1 MRRLVFI
8 AGVGVGYVLGSRAGR
23 QRYEQIKAKAQQA
36 WGRDDVQEK
45 VQAATQAVK
54 EQAPVVAEKVGQTT
68 KAAASAVRE
77 RVGGSEDLP
86 ETLHRGTD
94 GELHADTS
102 GFGPGAGKL
111 P

>member
-1 MRRLVFI
+1 MRRLIFV

-23 QRYEQIKAKAQQA
+23 ERYEQLRTRAQQA

-54 EQAPVVAEKVGQTT
+54 EQAPAVAEKLGQTT
-68 KAAASAVRE
+68 KAATQAVKE

>member
-1 MRRLVFI
+1 M
-8 AGVGVGYVLGSRAGR
+8 
-23 QRYEQIKAKAQQA
+23 
-36 WGRDDVQEK
+36 QEK

-54 EQAPVVAEKVGQTT
+54 EQAPVVADRVGQTT
-68 KAAASAVRE
+68 KAAASAVKE

-86 ETLHRGTD
+86 ETVHRGSD

-102 GFGPGAGKL
+102 GFGPGPGKL